1 MIKKNILTLWV
12 LLLGTLS
19 FAQPSNDECGTA
31 TPLADVTDWCSAGGE
46 FTNAGATA
54 SGFSQASCFNTAN
67 NDVWFSFTAVA
78 SDINITV
85 IGNVSNG
92 GTLNNPA
99 VALYSGDCDDVI
111 NTLRCDADNS
121 GNNIIEL
128 YKGGLAVGQ
137 TYYIRINGLNNSTGT
152 FQLCVNNYFPPV
164 LPGSDCADASILC
177 NTSSFAVQ
185 SVVGGG
191 NNNNEAAGTCLED
204 EDNPGNSET
213 NSTWFVWQA
222 NNFGNLSF
230 TITPSNPSDD
240 IDFVVFE
247 LENGINNCSAKIPLR
262 CMASSCFGPTGLR
275 DSSND
280 TEELLNCDPSDD
292 NFLSS
297 LQTATGVS
305 YGLLVNNFSSTNSG
319 FSISFDGSTTEFVG
333 PKVVFTDTDADN
345 KICVEESI
353 TFEDVSVPGAVG
365 NITSWNWNFGAGA
378 SPPAATGKGPHTVQ
392 FNQPANISV
401 VLRIET
407 ELGCI
412 VSETADYEISGC
424 CNSINQMTAIINPTN
439 LDCPDDNG
447 EIDVTVSGPQ
457 TYEYIWSTGET
468 VEDLNGIL
476 PGNYIVTIYD
486 QVGCDTTF
494 NVDITGPAQYDLSA
508 DITSPTCGGDADG
521 AIDLNISGGNSGGY
535 NFTWTQD
542 GTPFGSTEDLNNLP
556 VGSYAVTISDSKG
569 CTIDS
574 LFLVQEF
581 EIMLDPNAEVIEP
594 SCFGADDGSI
604 ELIVSNGM
612 APYQFDFNDGNG
624 FTNSNTIQNIPAGS
638 YDITVRDANM
648 CEGEITIDLNQP
660 DTLTTNLMGMDIG
673 CFGDTDGGIT
683 SQSAGGTPPYNY
695 TWDPPQ
701 AGNPTDLSDL
711 VAGTYSLTLTD
722 ANDCV
727 ATSSATIIEPQPINI
742 GSIVVADNACFGGSA
757 GELTVY
763 VSGGTPPFQYS
774 SDGIN
779 FQNSNTLGGL
789 DSGAVTVT
797 ILDDSGCIVSVDA
810 EITQPGELIVDAGQD
825 VEISLGLSADLNASL
840 TNSSADHTIL
850 WTPPTGLTCIECF
863 DPVATPPVTTTY
875 VATIT
880 TTADG
885 CVVSDSV
892 TVFVNEVRP
901 VYIPNVFSPNFDGM
915 NDVFMVFGSVA
926 VEQVKEFQ
934 VFDRWGNLVY
944 EAENVITDNPDYGW
958 DGTFKGKPVNP
969 GVYVYSIGIEFID
982 SRIIQYKGS
991 VTVVR

>member
-1 MIKKNILTLWV
+1 MIKKNILSLWV

-19 FAQPSNDECGTA
+19 FAQPSNDC
-31 TPLADVTDWCSAGGE
+31 D
-46 FTNAGATA
+46 NAILLCDK
-54 SGFSQASCFNTAN
+54 SP
-67 NDVWFSFTAVA
+67 V
-78 SDINITV
+78 V
-85 IGNVSNG
+85 IQNVMG
-92 GTLNNPA
+92 M
-99 VALYSGDCDDVI
+99 
-111 NTLRCDADNS
+111 
-121 GNNIIEL
+121 
-128 YKGGLAVGQ
+128 
-137 TYYIRINGLNNSTGT
+137 
-152 FQLCVNNYFPPV
+152 
-164 LPGSDCADASILC
+164 
-177 NTSSFAVQ
+177 
-185 SVVGGG
+185 
-191 NNNNEAAGTCLED
+191 
-204 EDNPGNSET
+204 GNSNENDDQDAGCSFVET
-213 NSTWFVWQA
+213 NSSWFIWAV
-222 NNFGNLSF
+222 NDMHTLTF
-230 TITPSNPSDD
+230 TITPNNLNDN
-240 IDFVVFE
+240 IDFVLYE
-247 LENGINNCSAKIPLR
+247 LPNGASCSDKNKLR
-262 CMASSCFGPTGLR
+262 CVTSTCSGATGLAL
-275 DSSND
+275 DEQPGC
-280 TEELLNCDPSDD
+280 TD
-292 NFLSS
+292 NFDDPIQLDVGSNY
-297 LQTATGVS
+297 A
-305 YGLLVNNFSSTNSG
+305 LLVNNSSTG
-319 FSISFDGSTTEFVG
+319 GYTIIFDEDGEDTPEFAG
-333 PKVVFTDTDADN
+333 PTITITDGDDDN
-345 KICVEESI
+345 KICIGGFI
-353 TFEDVSVPGAVG
+353 TFEDFSTPGPAETISVRE
-365 NITSWNWNFGAGA
+365 WDFGAGA
-378 SPPAATGKGPHTVQ
+378 SPQTASGSGPHTVQ
-392 FNQPANISV
+392 FNEVGITSV
-401 VLRIET
+401 TFNLET
-407 ELGCI
+407 DRGC
-412 VSETADYEISGC
+412 SESNVTDYEISGC

-439 LDCPDDNG
+439 LDCPDDIG

-508 DITSPTCGGDADG
+508 DITSPTCGGGADG

-701 AGNPTDLSDL
+701 VGNPTDLSNL

-727 ATSSATIIEPQPINI
+727 ATSSATIIEPQPVNI
-742 GSIVVADNACFGGSA
+742 DSIVVADNACFGGSA

-779 FQNSNTLGGL
+779 FQNSNTLDGL

-797 ILDDSGCIVSVDA
+797 ILDDSGCIISVDA

-926 VEQVKEFQ
+926 VAQVKEFQ

-944 EAENVITDNPDYGW
+944 ETENVITDNPDYGW